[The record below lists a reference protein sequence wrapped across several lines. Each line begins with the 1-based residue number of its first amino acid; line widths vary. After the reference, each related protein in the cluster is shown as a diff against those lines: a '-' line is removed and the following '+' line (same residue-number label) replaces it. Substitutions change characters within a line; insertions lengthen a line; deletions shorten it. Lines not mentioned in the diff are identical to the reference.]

1 MNLRTHFIP
10 LLFLLF
16 LQNLM
21 TAVEPIRTW
30 TSSDGRTLEAR
41 FIEQVGSNVKIE
53 RSDGQIFEVQS
64 ARFSVDDQNYIQSVL
79 EKLKFSEPIESFSEN
94 YQGAIIIGST
104 VGEVKIIDPPE
115 EDIYSDPTAAKPR
128 VAKSGE
134 LVKVGSKILT
144 GKQANAVIILTNGT
158 SVSIGENSNIDLKNF
173 WQKEFEGDGRGVNDI
188 EEEVSPSRITFGL
201 NLGDMIIDVK
211 KLQFESSFLI
221 QTSVGVAGIRGTQ
234 FRLRSNKTFAE
245 LGVLEGRVDFL
256 GTNNQFENIQESR
269 KLQMEQGIILSDLPE
284 GEKGFIK
291 KAIEQM
297 KLVSFKYS
305 TSELSEYADDANP
318 KQAALDPDDGGILEK
333 LLEFQFGQSNPGM
346 ITKININSIHDRSFN
361 FKGVEY
367 KIKQIKDLRPL
378 TEFKNLETISIKYM
392 NQNKLD
398 LSPLSGLTNMR
409 KVDTFMSKFVSI
421 QPLQSLKNLEHLH
434 MTLSGVSDL
443 TPFELLTNLNF
454 VQLSNNRIKNLRPLE
469 NLTKIETLILSG
481 NGGIT
486 DISSL
491 ANLTELIELNLRD
504 CSKIEDYSPLFGL
517 RKLRRLD
524 LSGHPVSPEKKEELK
539 KEMPLCEV
547 TFSQGNLSSE
557 GEESGKQ
564 TLDEYVDSLIV
575 DNNNKASQ
583 ITSYNH
589 PKLVKIENLNPIE
602 KLPYLESF
610 SIGLGANLET
620 LNGLPELKYLKKI
633 YLHSHKISD
642 LSLLSRF
649 SKLENLQVSSSRITD
664 LTPIKDLNEL
674 KTLNLNRNQI
684 SNLEP
689 LAKLRNLE
697 DLNLSENQVSDIS
710 PLLYLKN
717 LKKLSLRE
725 NPINES
731 EKGKLQRAL
740 GNCEITF

>member
-1 MNLRTHFIP
+1 
-10 LLFLLF
+10 
-16 LQNLM
+16 M
-21 TAVEPIRTW
+21 TAEEPIRTW

-115 EDIYSDPTAAKPR
+115 GDIYSDPTAAKPR

-201 NLGDMIIDVK
+201 NFGDMIIDVK

-245 LGVLEGRVDFL
+245 LGLLEGRVDFL
-256 GTNNQFENIQESR
+256 GTNDQFENIQESR
-269 KLQMEQGIILSDLPE
+269 KLQVEQGIILSDLPE

-333 LLEFQFGQSNPGM
+333 LLEFQFGQSNPVM
-346 ITKININSIHDRSFN
+346 ITKININSFRDKGFN
-361 FKGVEY
+361 FEGVEY
-367 KIKQIKDLRPL
+367 KIKQIKDLSPL
-378 TEFKNLETISIKYM
+378 KEFKNLETISIRYM

-398 LSPLSGLTNMR
+398 LSPLSWLINLR
-409 KVDTFMSKFVSI
+409 KFDSHLSGFKSI
-421 QPLQSLKNLEHLH
+421 QPLQSLKNLEHLQ
-434 MTLSGVSDL
+434 MTYSGASDL

-454 VQLSNNRIKNLRPLE
+454 VQLSNNGIKNLKPLE

-517 RKLRRLD
+517 RKLRLLD
-524 LSGHPVSPEKKEELK
+524 LSGHPVSPEKKEVLK

-564 TLDEYVDSLIV
+564 TLDEYVDSLI
-575 DNNNKASQ
+575 DENNNKASQ

-589 PKLVKIENLNPIE
+589 PKLVKIENLSPIE

-610 SIGLGANLET
+610 SIGNSANLET

-633 YLHSHKISD
+633 FLHSHKISD
-642 LSLLSRF
+642 LSLLSRY
-649 SKLENLQVSSSRITD
+649 SKLENLRVSSSRITD

-725 NPINES
+725 NPIDES
-731 EKGKLQRAL
+731 EKEKLKRAL
-740 GNCEITF
+740 GKCEITF